1 MNRLRVANETLDG
14 HVIVVGGGP
23 AGLSAAIELRRAGVD
38 RVTVVERE
46 RELGG
51 IPRHTD
57 HLGFG
62 IRDQHRILSG
72 PGYARRLRS
81 AAERAGVQSRTATTV
96 VHISGS
102 GVELADGST
111 VAADAVVLATGVRE
125 RPRSARLIPGDRP
138 AGVYNTG
145 TVQQLTTLYGLPVG
159 RRAVIV
165 GAEHVSFS
173 AIWSLRH
180 AGCTPVAMVT
190 SLPRHQS
197 TPLLRHATATRHR
210 VPLLTGVEIAAIEG
224 RGRVSAVVLTDGR
237 RLSCDTVVFTGD
249 WVPDHELAYR
259 AGLAITQG
267 ARSPAVTAGFA
278 TSVPGVFAAGNLV
291 HPAEAADMCALD
303 GRAAARSV
311 AAWLNHGELRPG
323 VWPADVRPIEVEPP
337 ITWASFDAGGL
348 TLRVGEFCTARVQ
361 VSMNGQVVT
370 TSRTRRL
377 VPNRAIVVRRDL
389 ERSAEHQAVLRVRL
403 IDLRPVDLRLVD
415 GLDRTRSLRSDGRR
429 FSSSAEP

>member
-1 MNRLRVANETLDG
+1 MGPQRVNRLRVANTTLDG

-62 IRDQHRILSG
+62 IRDQHRALSG

-96 VHISGS
+96 VHISGK

-111 VAADAVVLATGVRE
+111 VAANAVVLATGVRE

-138 AGVYNTG
+138 AGVYTTG
-145 TVQQLTTLYGLPVG
+145 TVQQLTTLHGLPVG

-210 VPLLTGVEIAAIEG
+210 VPLLTGVGIAAIEG
-224 RGRVSAVVLTDGR
+224 HGRVSAVVLTDGR

-259 AGLAITQG
+259 AGMAITQG

-311 AAWLNHGELRPG
+311 AAWLNHGALNHGELGPG
-323 VWPADVRPIEVEPP
+323 MWPADVRPIEVEPP

-348 TLRVGEFCTARVQ
+348 TLRVDKFCTARVQ

-377 VPNRAIVVRRDL
+377 VPNRAIVVRRDV
-389 ERSAEHQAVLRVRL
+389 ERSAEHQGVLRVRL
-403 IDLRPVDLRLVD
+403 VDLRLVD
-415 GLDRTRSLRSDGRR
+415 
-429 FSSSAEP
+429 